1 MPSDDALGLATAI
14 RASGRRL
21 TEPRRR
27 VLKVLAASPGHLTAE
42 QVRDRARS
50 ADGSPELVFSTV
62 YRNLEAL
69 VEMGLVTMFVD
80 GGQTT
85 YEWVATHDRDHHHL
99 LCDQCGHSEE
109 IDVQVIESVTRELHR
124 RSGFAADIRH
134 LAIHGRCADCQEG
147 EQST

>member
-1 MPSDDALGLATAI
+1 VPLDDALGIASAI

-42 QVRDRARS
+42 QVRDRAGS
-50 ADGSPELVFSTV
+50 ADGSTELVFSTV

-69 VEMGLVTMFVD
+69 VEMGLATMFVD

-85 YEWVATHDRDHHHL
+85 YEWVEEHDRNHHHL
-99 LCDQCGHSEE
+99 LCDHCGRSEE
-109 IDVQVIESVTRELHR
+109 IEGQAIESVTRELR
-124 RSGFAADIRH
+124 RQSGFAADIRH
-134 LAIHGRCADCQEG
+134 LAIHGQCADCQQRG
-147 EQST
+147 QST